1 METEAASLLCLD
13 RQQEELA
20 VGFLF
25 NEGIIKSFEDI
36 EEIVYNDALM
46 AVTLRLREGIILKRQ
61 ESLRSVTSGCG
72 KCHTYINPLKRHQ
85 FKPCESEAEFDI
97 GTILDTMNRFISKSD
112 LFKKVGGVHSLLFDS
127 PECRVFSETSG
138 ATTALTR

>member
-1 METEAASLLCLD
+1 MDNHVFEEFEVLRFTRKNGRCSREAVLKKAISEISLKIFVNETEAASLLCLD

-72 KCHTYINPLKRHQ
+72 KNVIR
-85 FKPCESEAEFDI
+85 I
-97 GTILDTMNRFISKSD
+97 
-112 LFKKVGGVHSLLFDS
+112 
-127 PECRVFSETSG
+127 
-138 ATTALTR
+138 